1 MPRMPNMPIAYLVRL
16 DELMIMIIMT
26 SGWGLQQRP
35 TSPITKNIASEKVII
50 QLILSKCIPIPM
62 SNGLEA
68 CPLKK
73 SDSKSLDF
81 VVDFS

>member
-1 MPRMPNMPIAYLVRL
+1 MPKLGRTYATYAKYANSIFGKVGR
-16 DELMIMIIMT
+16 
-26 SGWGLQQRP
+26 
-35 TSPITKNIASEKVII
+35 IASEKVII